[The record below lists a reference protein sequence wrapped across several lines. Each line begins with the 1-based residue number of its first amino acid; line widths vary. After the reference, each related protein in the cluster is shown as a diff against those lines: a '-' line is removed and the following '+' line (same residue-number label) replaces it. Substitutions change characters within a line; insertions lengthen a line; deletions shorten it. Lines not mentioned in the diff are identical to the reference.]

1 MLRNG
6 ELGLF
11 FGLLAL
17 ELICYLGAFL
27 VLKEGPTSVLYKA
40 FEVVLDLVYDDV
52 PSQILIGLRV
62 KDVHFA

>member
-27 VLKEGPTSVLYKA
+27 VLKEGPSSILDETL
-40 FEVVLDLVYDDV
+40 EVVLDLVDDDV
-52 PSQILIGLRV
+52 PGEILVGLGV
-62 KDVHFA
+62 EDVHFA